1 MPHRLRIAVQLP
13 AHSAVGAP
21 LTYESELPLAPGT
34 LVRVPLG
41 RRELLGVVWDGTE
54 AQDPPPPDGVVKP
67 VCGVLDGLAPLASPW
82 RELVAFAA
90 GYYQRTLGE
99 VALAARRADRLDALV
114 DEIGPNAAAFSMDVE
129 DEGSIIAGYDA
140 IGDRPGRSGHGDRN
154 AGISIQGSALDI
166 EAADFD
172 QVMGVNTRGVFLT
185 AREGARR
192 MIRAGSE
199 QSGRG
204 RVLLIASIGA
214 HKVLPGLTAYCT
226 SKAATAM
233 LGRSLA
239 REWARKGINVNV
251 LCPGY
256 IRTELN
262 SDWFDTEGGQRPG
275 RNLPPASG

>member
-1 MPHRLRIAVQLP
+1 MIDLTGRTVLVTGASSGIG
-13 AHSAVGAP
+13 AH
-21 LTYESELPLAPGT
+21 LA
-34 LVRVPLG
+34 
-41 RRELLGVVWDGTE
+41 RR
-54 AQDPPPPDGVVKP
+54 A
-67 VCGVLDGLAPLASPW
+67 A
-82 RELVAFAA
+82 AA
-90 GYYQRTLGE
+90 GAK
-99 VALAARRADRLDALV
+99 VALAARRTDRLEALV
-114 DEIGPNAAAFSMDVE
+114 AEIGANAAAFAMDVE

-140 IGDRPGRSGHGDRN
+140 IESRLGVPDTVIAN

-166 EAADFD
+166 AADDFD
-172 QVMGVNTRGVFLT
+172 KVLGVNTRGVFLT

-199 QSGRG
+199 DLNSPWGGRG

-233 LGRSLA
+233 LGKSLA

-262 SDWFDTEGGQRPG
+262 SEWFDTDGGQRLVAGFPRKRLMDEDDLTG
-275 RNLPPASG
+275 TALYLCSDAARAVTGSVFTVDDGQSL